1 MYKYFISLFLC
12 WNLSAEMVAYK
23 ITSSSQK
30 KIQSIKILDAKE
42 LYFNNIH
49 ELSGLSYRS
58 GKLYALSDQGILYLF
73 KIKIKSD
80 KITKLQLIKHY
91 RATCKFKPN
100 KQLNSSYNDF

>member
-1 MYKYFISLFLC
+1 
-12 WNLSAEMVAYK
+12 MVAYK